1 MGRGCI
7 FALVLIAKIRGER
20 QTIGVDI
27 GHYRIKVVRVHHGRG
42 NSRSIM
48 AVDMEPTPEG
58 AFVDNEIQDEAKLR
72 EAVVRLMTRNFPDF
86 TKDDLVTSI
95 GWSAGVLADKSVAK
109 VPKNGNEDAIVVQT
123 AQAKPPFDDQD
134 IMLDYQVIER
144 DGKGEVKSLVVAAKN
159 KILGDYSKLF
169 SLASYKLTA
178 IDVDVFGIANA
189 YVATVPEDR
198 LQETVALLDIG
209 EKKST
214 MTFLREG
221 QFHSVR
227 TMTIG
232 SVESVISTLTRH
244 LGIDEGTCHEMFEK
258 NDLTMVKDRSV
269 SEVESVLQLAYEEVV
284 SSVEF
289 GLRYYSTSESGEKP
303 VRLMVCGGGA
313 NLPNLCEY
321 LKDKLSIECEGLN
334 PFARIPCDPGVV
346 GDEGMPMAL
355 SNVYT
360 PALGLALR
368 KF

>member
-1 MGRGCI
+1 L
-7 FALVLIAKIRGER
+7 ALDLIAKIRGER

-58 AFVDNEIQDEAKLR
+58 AFADNEIQDEAKLR
-72 EAVVRLMTRNFPDF
+72 EAIVRLMTRNFPDIA
-86 TKDDLVTSI
+86 KDDLVASI

-109 VPKNGNEDAIVVQT
+109 VPKNGNEDAIIVQT

-159 KILGDYSKLF
+159 KILTDYAKLF
-169 SLASYKLTA
+169 SVADYKLTA

-189 YVATVPEDR
+189 YVATIPEDR

-214 MTFLREG
+214 MTFIHGG

-227 TMTIG
+227 TLTSG
-232 SVESVISTLTRH
+232 SVDSVISTLNRH
-244 LGIDEGTCHEMFEK
+244 LGIDENTCHEMFEK
-258 NDLTMVKDRSV
+258 NDLTMVQDRSV
-269 SEVESVLQLAYEEVV
+269 AEVESALQLAYEEVV

-289 GLRYYSTSESGEKP
+289 GIRYFSTSESGEKP
-303 VRLMVCGGGA
+303 VRLLVCGGGA
-313 NLPNLCEY
+313 NLPNICDY
-321 LKDKLSIECEGLN
+321 LKEKLSIECEMLN
-334 PFARIPCDPGVV
+334 PFARIPCEPGVA
-346 GDEGMPMAL
+346 GEEGMALGL
-355 SNVYT
+355 SNVYA